1 MESFADLL
9 QRARIRHRTKV
20 STDRWFSD
28 CSPYKRN
35 DCFLIGFSKEAAAE
49 NKAPTRERIFTK
61 SRRRFSV
68 FCNIFHFLGIFF
80 IFWNFFHFLGIVS
93 IFLEYFPFS
102 WNLFHFF
109 AIFSIFLEYFQFSNI
124 FLICS
129 IFPCFL
135 EICNSVIIILSGKD
149 KQKLELASSVYKRC
163 KQIFQ
168 SIFMSGSIMRKF

>member
-20 STDRWFSD
+20 STDRCFSD

-35 DCFLIGFSKEAAAE
+35 DCFLTVFSKEAAAE

-68 FCNIFHFLGIFF
+68 FFNVFHFLGIF
-80 IFWNFFHFLGIVS
+80 S
-93 IFLEYFPFS
+93 IFLESFPFS
-102 WNLFHFF
+102 WNIFNIPTFF
-109 AIFSIFLEYFQFSNI
+109 NMFNFSM
-124 FLICS
+124 
-129 IFPCFL
+129 FL

-163 KQIFQ
+163 KKIFQ
-168 SIFMSGSIMRKF
+168 SIFMSGSNENILMKI

>member
-68 FCNIFHFLGIFF
+68 FCNVFHFLGIF
-80 IFWNFFHFLGIVS
+80 S
-93 IFLEYFPFS
+93 IFLESFPFS
-102 WNLFHFF
+102 WNIFNFPTFF
-109 AIFSIFLEYFQFSNI
+109 NMFNFSM
-124 FLICS
+124 
-129 IFPCFL
+129 FL

>member
-35 DCFLIGFSKEAAAE
+35 DCFLTVFSKEAAAE

-68 FCNIFHFLGIFF
+68 FCNVFHFLGIF
-80 IFWNFFHFLGIVS
+80 S
-93 IFLEYFPFS
+93 IFLESFPFS
-102 WNLFHFF
+102 WNLFHFLG
-109 AIFSIFLEYFQFSNI
+109 IFSIFQHFFNMFNFSM
-124 FLICS
+124 
-129 IFPCFL
+129 FL

>member
-35 DCFLIGFSKEAAAE
+35 DCFLTVFSKEAAAE

-68 FCNIFHFLGIFF
+68 FFNVFHFLGIF
-80 IFWNFFHFLGIVS
+80 S
-93 IFLEYFPFS
+93 IFLESFPFS
-102 WNLFHFF
+102 WNIFNIPTFF
-109 AIFSIFLEYFQFSNI
+109 NMFNFSM
-124 FLICS
+124 
-129 IFPCFL
+129 FL

-163 KQIFQ
+163 KKIFQ
-168 SIFMSGSIMRKF
+168 SIFMSGSNENILMKI

>member
-20 STDRWFSD
+20 STDRWFSG
-28 CSPYKRN
+28 CLPYKRN
-35 DCFLIGFSKEAAAE
+35 DCFLTVFSKEAAAE

-68 FCNIFHFLGIFF
+68 FCNVFHFLGIF
-80 IFWNFFHFLGIVS
+80 S
-93 IFLEYFPFS
+93 IFLESFPFS
-102 WNLFHFF
+102 WNIFNFPTFF
-109 AIFSIFLEYFQFSNI
+109 NMFNFSM
-124 FLICS
+124 
-129 IFPCFL
+129 FL

>member
-35 DCFLIGFSKEAAAE
+35 ECFLIGFSKEAAAE

-68 FCNIFHFLGIFF
+68 FCNVFHFLGIF
-80 IFWNFFHFLGIVS
+80 S
-93 IFLEYFPFS
+93 IFLESFPFS
-102 WNLFHFF
+102 WN
-109 AIFSIFLEYFQFSNI
+109 IFNFPTCFNMFNFSM
-124 FLICS
+124 
-129 IFPCFL
+129 FL

-168 SIFMSGSIMRKF
+168 SIFMSGSNEKILMKI

>member
-35 DCFLIGFSKEAAAE
+35 ECFLIGFSKEAAAE

-68 FCNIFHFLGIFF
+68 FCNVFHFLGIF
-80 IFWNFFHFLGIVS
+80 S
-93 IFLEYFPFS
+93 IFLESFPFS
-102 WNLFHFF
+102 WNIFNFPTFF
-109 AIFSIFLEYFQFSNI
+109 NMFNFSM
-124 FLICS
+124 
-129 IFPCFL
+129 FL

-168 SIFMSGSIMRKF
+168 SIFMSGTNVKILMKI

>member
-35 DCFLIGFSKEAAAE
+35 DCFLTVFSKEAAAE

-68 FCNIFHFLGIFF
+68 FCNVFHFLGIF
-80 IFWNFFHFLGIVS
+80 S

-102 WNLFHFF
+102 WNLFNFLG
-109 AIFSIFLEYFQFSNI
+109 IFSIFLQSFPFSWNI
-124 FLICS
+124 FN
-129 IFPCFL
+129 FPTFFNMFNFSMFL

-163 KQIFQ
+163 KKIFQ
-168 SIFMSGSIMRKF
+168 SIFMSGSNEKILMKI